1 MRGTTVEDA
10 YDLVLAAGT
19 WAEPSRIDELWAGAK
34 RIVACDGALQRCLR
48 TGRSPDVV
56 VGDMDSVEPD
66 ALAAFTASEVRWWC
80 WTSRTVTTSQKR
92 WTGLRRRERSDASS
106 SVQPVAMVSTNG
118 PIF

>member
-1 MRGTTVEDA
+1 MRGTTVEGA

-48 TGRSPDVV
+48 MGRSPDVV

-66 ALAAFTASEVRWWC
+66 ASPPRGVRW
-80 WTSRTVTTSQKR
+80 
-92 WTGLRRRERSDASS
+92 
-106 SVQPVAMVSTNG
+106 
-118 PIF
+118 

>member
-1 MRGTTVEDA
+1 MEGA

-48 TGRSPDVV
+48 MGRSPDVV

-66 ALAAFTASEVRWWC
+66 ALAAFAASGAEVVMLDEQNSNDLAKALDWRRFEDGH
-80 WTSRTVTTSQKR
+80 SVRIKR
-92 WTGLRRRERSDASS
+92 PLPSVSSTLR
-106 SVQPVAMVSTNG
+106 
-118 PIF
+118 